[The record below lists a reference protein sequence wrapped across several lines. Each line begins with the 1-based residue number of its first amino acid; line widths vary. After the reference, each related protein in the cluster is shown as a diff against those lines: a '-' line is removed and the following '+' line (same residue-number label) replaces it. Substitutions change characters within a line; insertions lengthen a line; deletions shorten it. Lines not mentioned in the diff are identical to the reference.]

1 MRRER
6 IFARDDYR
14 CVYCGER
21 FEPEALTVD
30 HVQPRMRGGDHSGG
44 NLVTAC
50 GGCNA
55 RKGGLRL
62 ADFLR
67 ADPVAREHFFTL
79 ATPHIWPRILRTVR
93 DELDRPVPPDVR
105 PR

>member
-1 MRRER
+1 M
-6 IFARDDYR
+6 
-14 CVYCGER
+14 YCGEQ
-21 FEPEALTVD
+21 FLPEFLTVD
-30 HVQPRMRGGDHSGG
+30 HVQPKMRGGDRSGG

-67 ADPVAREHFFTL
+67 ADEVAQRNFL
-79 ATPHIWPRILRTVR
+79 ALAAPHVWPRILRTVR
-93 DELDRPVPPDVR
+93 EELER
-105 PR
+105 

>member
-1 MRRER
+1 LRREQV
-6 IFARDDYR
+6 FARDDFQ

-21 FEPEALTVD
+21 FEVEALTVD
-30 HVQPRMRGGDHSGG
+30 HVQPKMRGGDRSGG

-67 ADPVAREHFFTL
+67 ADPAARGHFFRL
-79 ATPHIWPRILRTVR
+79 AAAHVWPRILRTVEQ
-93 DELDRPVPPDVR
+93 ELAKG
-105 PR
+105 PRIG